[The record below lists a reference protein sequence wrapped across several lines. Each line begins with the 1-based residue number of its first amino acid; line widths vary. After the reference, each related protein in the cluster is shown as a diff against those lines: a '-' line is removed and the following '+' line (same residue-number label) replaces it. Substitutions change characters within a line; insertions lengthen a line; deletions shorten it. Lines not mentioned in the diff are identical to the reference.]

1 MRITAVPINSTPS
14 SKSGAPTT
22 PSARKTLAVDTTPAQ
37 TPVPRGLST
46 MSDPDSSPVKG
57 KGKGKVK
64 AKAKPKAVSTPSAQS
79 EPGTP
84 RVCND
89 EEEAHVEEGIG
100 SGCAAAKRGIC
111 A

>member
-1 MRITAVPINSTPS
+1 
-14 SKSGAPTT
+14 
-22 PSARKTLAVDTTPAQ
+22 
-37 TPVPRGLST
+37 

-84 RVCND
+84 VSVTTKKKRMSKKALEVAAQQQR
-89 EEEAHVEEGIG
+89 EEYAREFFQLLNKEVFG
-100 SGCAAAKRGIC
+100 SGLPETTELQWNNRLQTTAGKAHWER
-111 A
+111 